1 MESIVGDVK
10 GELRYNAM
18 FLRTN
23 DEDSEGFSFYTPGS
37 KAKRTHAANLFLSI
51 AREDNSL
58 LDGNNRQVWID
69 SRYRTEEFSED
80 DLKKVCPGCV
90 ATKDSFKAAIVAKFA
105 DGKIDLWI
113 LEPNGVL
120 NNVINGCKK

>member
-1 MESIVGDVK
+1 MESIVGDVR

-23 DEDSEGFSFYTPGS
+23 AEDSEGFSFYTPGA
-37 KAKRTHAANLFLSI
+37 KAPRTHAANLFLSL

-58 LDGNNRQVWID
+58 LQGKNRQVWID
-69 SRYRTEEFSED
+69 SRYRTEEFSEV
-80 DLKKVCPGCV
+80 DLKKVCPDCI
-90 ATKDSFKAAIVAKFA
+90 ATKDSFKAAIVAKFD

-120 NNVINGCKK
+120 NNVINGCGK